1 MTHVV
6 RGRPSACGSYRQG
19 RRTLPPLRPTAR
31 GFPYVI
37 PPRAASS
44 GRGAIQSPPDIN
56 MEPRYLFIIAAAE
69 VTSILLWLAVLLTAV
84 IAGTLVILRLRRSM
98 MRGGTGDQAAGF
110 GLHDLQRLHAA
121 GELSDEEYERAKS
134 SLLREMPLRAS
145 PEESDSMPD

>member
-1 MTHVV
+1 
-6 RGRPSACGSYRQG
+6 
-19 RRTLPPLRPTAR
+19 
-31 GFPYVI
+31 
-37 PPRAASS
+37 
-44 GRGAIQSPPDIN
+44 